1 MDVNVDGLVKKYAD
15 FGPRPFSAT
24 PHAFGFRQQ
33 PSFSSLSRYFNSI
46 RIENM
51 ISAEKDSERDG
62 KHASAG
68 GVNQSGDI
76 ALMVDE
82 LQKYTIT
89 MLVENEPGVTARVAG
104 MFAGR
109 GYNIETICGAPTA
122 NPEMSRITITTNST
136 PEQVE
141 QIFKNLRRLVNVIK
155 VRDMT
160 GEKAVQREMALI
172 CVKALPGDR
181 AEIFGAVK
189 SFGGKIVDTGITHYI
204 IEVTGSQ
211 EKIDS
216 LIRLLEPMGI
226 EKLARS
232 GILGLYREPE

>member
-1 MDVNVDGLVKKYAD
+1 MED
-15 FGPRPFSAT
+15 
-24 PHAFGFRQQ
+24 
-33 PSFSSLSRYFNSI
+33 
-46 RIENM
+46 
-51 ISAEKDSERDG
+51 
-62 KHASAG
+62 
-68 GVNQSGDI
+68 
-76 ALMVDE
+76 

-122 NPEMSRITITTNST
+122 DPEMSRITITTSST
-136 PEQVE
+136 PDQVE

-160 GEKAVQREMALI
+160 GQNAVQREIALI
-172 CVKALPGDR
+172 CVKALPADR
-181 AEIFGAVK
+181 ADVFAMVK
-189 SFGGKIVDTGITHYI
+189 SFGGRIVDTGLTHYI
-204 IEVTGSQ
+204 VEVTGSQ
-211 EKIDS
+211 DKIDT